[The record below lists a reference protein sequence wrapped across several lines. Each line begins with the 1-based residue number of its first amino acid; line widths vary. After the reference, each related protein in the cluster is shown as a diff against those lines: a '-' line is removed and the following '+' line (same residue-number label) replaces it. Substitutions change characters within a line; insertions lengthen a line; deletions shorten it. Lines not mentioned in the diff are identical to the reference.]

1 MALPPFSF
9 ANTFSF
15 IFFSLLILLP
25 SIPAGNSPVHHY
37 DSQHAIAVN
46 CGFPRNSTALNGRQW
61 VGETDSATMIIFHGP
76 ASQSVSPPFSIH
88 NLLDPTP
95 YRTARASRAS
105 FTYSFHVGSGY
116 KFIRLHFYPVS
127 YSGFKAS
134 AAFITVKSGPYTLLN
149 NFSAFLTADSLG
161 LKSIVKEFTL
171 YVPHD
176 DEPLSITFS
185 PSRAIPS
192 DDETFAFVNGIEV
205 VPMPPGLYYTM
216 EGDVGV
222 HVVGQNY
229 RLPIGKATAMEM
241 THRLNIGGSS
251 LTSAH
256 DTSMFREW
264 TDDSN
269 HLIESSVF
277 SIKSSNRIKY
287 TDTSKNGAP
296 QRVYQSSWSMNR
308 NTKVGERVSF
318 TWKLPVDLGFKYL
331 IRLHFCELDYEVK
344 ESGQKEFSIL
354 INNKMVEP
362 RGDLIRWG
370 GEIGVAIYKDYL
382 VTVRGDRMMGMK
394 DLLVA
399 LYPGNEDQSTEFI
412 DAVLK
417 GIEVFKLSNPDDNLA
432 GVNPVISHPHA
443 PINHILKMPTTTGR
457 NYIATL
463 VIIVIT
469 LLNVIVYQICEWRE
483 KSWSKNIS
491 PSLPD
496 EEFCRRFSFGEIL
509 SATNN
514 FDKELE
520 IGHGGFGKV
529 YKGVIDRKTET
540 VAIKRLSS
548 ESKQGEKEFWSEI
561 DILSKLRHK
570 HLVSLIGYCNEGRE
584 MILVYEYMEHGTLA
598 YHLHKN
604 KRDGI
609 SNGEVTPLSWEQ
621 RLNVCLDAARGL
633 DYLHTNSETI
643 HRDVKSENILLDRD
657 WMAKIADFGIC
668 KVGTTSNT
676 HTHISTEVKGTFGY
690 LDPEYYSTHRLT
702 KKSDVYAFGVVL
714 WEALCGRPALDTR
727 IDGEQRS
734 LVLWVQRC
742 FKLGIVDAIIDSS
755 LREQIS
761 TPSLKLYVDL
771 ANQCLHNQTIERP
784 TMAEVT
790 HGLESVLAAATSQV
804 EEEGTDVSSD
814 FDSDREYNGTEEID
828 VNSSSLPPSTI
839 SSTSS
844 QPMQLDD
851 NDTQQKKNKTKLGKM
866 FQKNFQALVRSIDI
880 RRKKSN
886 DSVMK
891 LEPCVGNVLLH
902 FRRFSLDEIRTATH
916 NFSNVIRTGGL
927 SKCYKGM
934 IDEGTTPVIIKQ
946 RKQEIRSCINELLIM
961 SRFNHPNIVNFI
973 GYCYEYGEM
982 LIVLEYVDNGSLY
995 DHLYDKEKNPLP
1007 WKKRLEICI
1016 GAAHGLHYLHSE
1028 MLQTV
1033 IHPDFIS
1040 ANILI
1045 DSNWVAKISGLDLAS
1060 TALRSST
1067 YVTGEVRGTSGYI
1080 DPEYIMAFHLTPKSN
1095 VYSFGVVLLEV
1106 LCAKSPCGFYGEDGS
1121 SYSIV
1126 EYFSNIIRENRID
1139 KAMDPYLVGRI
1150 APDCLIQYLQIAMN
1164 CVKDKGIERPSME
1177 AVLTGLSIVLELQK
1191 RWQFDVSLDPLS
1203 GPTESSMDSTTEEWF
1218 RMAMGRAYNNI
1229 MFHGSSESEDYLPPS
1244 VTDLTCVT
1252 LGFSTTESTGSLS
1265 DDCVSPR

>member
-1 MALPPFSF
+1 MGLHPLPFLP
-9 ANTFSF
+9 
-15 IFFSLLILLP
+15 IFLLLRLI
-25 SIPAGNSPVHHY
+25 IAGSSNSPVHHY

-46 CGFPRNSTALNGRQW
+46 CGSPRNSTAFNGRQW
-61 VGETDSATMIIFHGP
+61 VGETDSTTIIFHGP
-76 ASQSVSPPFSIH
+76 GSKSVSPYSID

-95 YRTARASRAS
+95 YITARASRSS
-105 FTYSFHVGSGY
+105 FSYTFQVGSGY
-116 KFIRLHFYPVS
+116 KFIRLHFYPVP
-127 YSGFKAS
+127 YSGFKTS
-134 AAFITVKSGPYTLLN
+134 TSFITVKSGPYTLLN

-176 DEPLSITFS
+176 EPLSITFS

-192 DDETFAFVNGIEV
+192 DETFAFVNGIEV
-205 VPMPPGLYYTM
+205 IPMPFGLYYTK
-216 EGDVGV
+216 EGDGGAYD
-222 HVVGQNY
+222 VGQNY
-229 RLPIGKATAMEM
+229 RLPIGKTIAMEM
-241 THRLNIGGSS
+241 AHRLNVGGGS

-269 HLIESSVF
+269 QLIESSVF
-277 SIKSSNRIKY
+277 SITSSNRIKY
-287 TDTSKNGAP
+287 TETSKNGAP
-296 QRVYQSSWSMNR
+296 QRVYQTSWSMNR

-318 TWKLPVDLGFKYL
+318 TWKLPVDLGFRYL

-344 ESGQKEFSIL
+344 ERGQKEFSIL
-354 INNKMVEP
+354 INNQIVEP

-382 VTVRGDRMMGMK
+382 VTVRGDRMMGKK
-394 DLLVA
+394 DILVA

-432 GVNPVISHPHA
+432 GVNPIISYPRA
-443 PINHILKMPTTTGR
+443 PINHILKMPIPTGR

-483 KSWSKNIS
+483 NFWSKNIS
-491 PSLPD
+491 LSLPD

-529 YKGVIDRKTET
+529 YKGVIDRKTKT

-548 ESKQGEKEFWSEI
+548 ESKQGEKEFRSEI

-584 MILVYEYMEHGTLA
+584 MILIYEYMEHGTLA
-598 YHLHKN
+598 DHLHKN
-604 KRDGI
+604 KRDGS

-633 DYLHTNSETI
+633 DYLHTNSEQDTI

-657 WMAKIADFGIC
+657 WVAKIADFGIC

-755 LREQIS
+755 LRGQIS
-761 TPSLKLYVDL
+761 TPSLKLYLDL

-814 FDSDREYNGTEEID
+814 FDSDREYNGTDEID
-828 VNSSSLPPSTI
+828 LSRNSLPLSTI

-844 QPMQLDD
+844 QPLQLDD
-851 NDTQQKKNKTKLGKM
+851 NNMQQKKKKTKLGKI

-880 RRKKSN
+880 RRKKSSDN
-886 DSVMK
+886 TSVVE
-891 LEPCVGNVLLH
+891 LEPRLEDVLLPY
-902 FRRFSLDEIRTATH
+902 RRFSLDEIRTATH
-916 NFSNVIRTGGL
+916 NFSNVISRGGFG
-927 SKCYKGM
+927 KCYEGM
-934 IDEGTTPVIIKQ
+934 IDDGTTPVIIKR
-946 RKQEIRSCINELLIM
+946 RKQEVGGCVNELLIM
-961 SRFNHPNIVNFI
+961 SRINHRNIVNFI
-973 GYCYEYGEM
+973 GYCYEDGEM

-995 DHLYDKEKNPLP
+995 DHLHDKEKNPLP
-1007 WKKRLEICI
+1007 WKTRLEICI
-1016 GAAHGLHYLHSE
+1016 GAAQGLHYLHSE
-1028 MLQTV
+1028 MSQPV
-1033 IHPDFIS
+1033 IHRDMKS

-1045 DSNWVAKISGLDLAS
+1045 DRYWVARVSGFQLAS
-1060 TALRSST
+1060 AALGSNSHISTA
-1067 YVTGEVRGTSGYI
+1067 VCGTMGFL
-1080 DPEYIMAFHLTPKSN
+1080 DPEYFMTARLTLKSD

-1106 LCAKSPCGFYGEDGS
+1106 LCAKK
-1121 SYSIV
+1121 SIDIFEEV
-1126 EYFSNIIRENRID
+1126 DRQNIVDYIRNIIEDNRID
-1139 KAMDPYLVGRI
+1139 EAMDPYLVGRI
-1150 APDCLIQYLQIAMN
+1150 APDCFIQYLRIAMN
-1164 CVKDKGIERPSME
+1164 CVKVRGADRPSME
-1177 AVLTGLSIVLELQK
+1177 VVLSCLRKMLKIQET
-1191 RWQFDVSLDPLS
+1191 WQFDASLDPPS
-1203 GPTESSMDSTTEEWF
+1203 GAAVSFMDSDSDEWFRLALGRSYNNMIHYDSGGVHFSENDYLPFPQNDLTDFSSDSSTTE
-1218 RMAMGRAYNNI
+1218 
-1229 MFHGSSESEDYLPPS
+1229 
-1244 VTDLTCVT
+1244 
-1252 LGFSTTESTGSLS
+1252 
-1265 DDCVSPR
+1265 